1 MATFIVKNLKE
12 FFFETYISSLQGQ
25 SSSENFLQGGL
36 KSQHARQHRV
46 RELTISTNEKPC
58 FTSDN

>member
-1 MATFIVKNLKE
+1 MATLIVKNLKE

-36 KSQHARQHRV
+36 KSQHARHHRV
-46 RELTISTNEKPC
+46 RELTNSTNEKPC
-58 FTSDN
+58 FTLDN